1 MRNSILRRLAG
12 AAAAAVVAGLAAN
25 ALAQAGKSGPGYT
38 ATEIK
43 LGQSMP
49 YSGPLSA
56 FAIIGKAEAA
66 YFKMVNEKGG
76 INGRKVALVS
86 LDDGYNPAKTV
97 EVTRKLVE
105 DEKVLAIVGTLGAP
119 TNAAI
124 RKYLNDRKVPQLFVA
139 SGATEWG
146 NHAAYPW
153 TMGWQPSYQ
162 VEGHIYAR
170 YIMAN
175 YPNAKVAVLYQN
187 DDSGRDYLKG
197 LTDGFGAQASRF
209 IVRTASF
216 EVTDPTVDAQV
227 LALKDSGADVFFN
240 AASPKAAAQAIRKAA
255 EIQWKPVQFLAS
267 NSGSIPVLKAA
278 GFDNAA
284 GVITAAYQKDPTDK
298 EWADDPAMLEWKA
311 WMKRYLP
318 EAGLENSFAVYG
330 YLIGMTAAHVLQQCG
345 EDLSRDNVM
354 KQAASIAN
362 LPLPLLLPGIA
373 ISTAP
378 DNYYPVRQM
387 RLQKF
392 DGKGWTVFS
401 PALGG

>member
-1 MRNSILRRLAG
+1 MRGLCKF
-12 AAAAAVVAGLAAN
+12 LAATVV
-25 ALAQAGKSGPGYT
+25 LAAFSGAVAVQAADKKYGPGVSDS
-38 ATEIK
+38 EIK

-56 FAIIGKAEAA
+56 FSVIGKAEAA
-66 YFKMVNEKGG
+66 YFQMINDKGG
-76 INGRKVALVS
+76 INGRKVRLIS
-86 LDDGYNPAKTV
+86 LDDGYSPPKTV
-97 EVTRKLVE
+97 EATRKLVE
-105 DEKVLAIVGTLGAP
+105 DDQVLAIVGTLGAP

-124 RKYLNDRKVPQLFVA
+124 RAYLNGKKVPQLFVA

-146 NHAAYPW
+146 DHARYPW

-170 YIMAN
+170 YIMDN
-175 YPNAKVAVLYQN
+175 LPKAKVAVLYQN

-197 LTDGFGAQASRF
+197 ITDGFGARASQF
-209 IVRTASF
+209 IVKTASF
-216 EVTDPTVDAQV
+216 EVSDPTVDSQI
-227 LALKDSGADVFFN
+227 LTLKDSGADVFFN
-240 AASPKAAAQAIRKAA
+240 AASPKAAAQAIRKSA
-255 EIQWKPVQFLAS
+255 EIGWKPTQFLAS
-267 NSGSIPVLKAA
+267 NSGSIPVLKVA

-284 GVITAAYQKDPTDK
+284 GVITAAYQKDPTDQA
-298 EWADDPAMLEWKA
+298 WANDPAMLEWKA
-311 WMKRYLP
+311 WMKRYNP
-318 EAGLENSFAVYG
+318 SGSLEDSFSVYG
-330 YLIGMTAAHVLQQCG
+330 YLIAMTTAHVLQQCG
-345 EDLSRDNVM
+345 EDLSRENVM
-354 KQAASIAN
+354 KQAANISN

-392 DGKGWTVFS
+392 DGKGWTVFT

>member
-1 MRNSILRRLAG
+1 MAL
-12 AAAAAVVAGLAAN
+12 AAAFGFSFQ
-25 ALAQAGKSGPGYT
+25 AQAADKKTSPGVT

-56 FAIIGKAEAA
+56 YSVIGKAEAG
-66 YFKMVNEKGG
+66 YFQMINDKGG
-76 INGRKVALVS
+76 INGRKVTLIS
-86 LDDGYNPAKTV
+86 RDDGYNPAKTV
-97 EVTRKLVE
+97 EVTRQLVE
-105 DEKVLAIVGTLGAP
+105 QEQVLAIVGTLGAP

-124 RKYLNDRKVPQLFVA
+124 RKYLNDKKVPQLFVA

-146 NHAAYPW
+146 DHARYAW

-170 YIMAN
+170 YIMDN
-175 YPNAKVAVLYQN
+175 YPKAKVAVLYQN

-197 LTDGFGAQASRF
+197 ITDGFGAQASTY
-209 IVRTASF
+209 IVKAISF
-216 EVTDPTVDAQV
+216 EVTDPTVDSQV
-227 LALKDSGADVFFN
+227 VALKASGADVFFN
-240 AASPKAAAQAIRKAA
+240 AASPKAAAQAIRKSA
-255 EIQWKPVQFLAS
+255 ELGWKPVQFVAS

-284 GVITAAYQKDPTDK
+284 GIITAAYQKDPTDK
-298 EWADDPAMLEWKA
+298 AWANDPAMLEWKA
-311 WMKRYLP
+311 WMKRYNP
-318 EAGLENSFAVYG
+318 GANLEDSFSVYG
-330 YLIGMTAAHVLQQCG
+330 YLIAMTTAHVLQQCG
-345 EDLSRDNVM
+345 EDLSRENVM

-373 ISTAP
+373 INTAP

-401 PALGG
+401 PVLGG